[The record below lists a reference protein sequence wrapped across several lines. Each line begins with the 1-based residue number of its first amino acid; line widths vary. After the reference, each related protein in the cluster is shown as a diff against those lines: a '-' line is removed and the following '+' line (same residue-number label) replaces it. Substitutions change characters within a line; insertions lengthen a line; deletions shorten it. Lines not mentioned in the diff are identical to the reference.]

1 MVRQDLGIGPL
12 LPRLEEVLRQELR
25 LITLLNNNSIRF
37 TLFHSCHKF
46 KSVLSES
53 FRYQFS
59 QFPLF
64 YSI

>member
-37 TLFHSCHKF
+37 AQQGPDRTNG
-46 KSVLSES
+46 
-53 FRYQFS
+53 
-59 QFPLF
+59 
-64 YSI
+64 